1 MTPEAEFRA
10 LLRQLE
16 DWYADSTRAVTYDG
30 PGHGASEPG
39 HRILRVQ
46 PYPGP
51 DWRDIWREA
60 TDSSNAAAQQA
71 IIRALADELFGLDHG
86 PSQSGPA
93 SGLHRGTR
101 EWALAVARAD
111 GSLRA
116 VGRRFGISHTEV
128 RRLRAAHPAERQEA
142 QATAT
147 TEATA

>member
-10 LLRQLE
+10 LLHQLE

-51 DWRDIWREA
+51 DWREEWA
-60 TDSSNAAAQQA
+60 QCGGSLVCQQA
-71 IIRALADELFGLDHG
+71 ILRALTDELFGLDHG

-93 SGLHRGTR
+93 SGLHKGTR

-128 RRLRAAHPAERQEA
+128 RRLRAANPAERQEA
-142 QATAT
+142 QETAT
-147 TEATA
+147 EA